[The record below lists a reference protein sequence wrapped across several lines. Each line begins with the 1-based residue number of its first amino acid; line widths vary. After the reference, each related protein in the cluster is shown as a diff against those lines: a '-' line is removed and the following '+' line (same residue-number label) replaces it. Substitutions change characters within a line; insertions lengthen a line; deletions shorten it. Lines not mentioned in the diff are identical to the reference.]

1 MKLGNILQ
9 AITTGMVKGNLDKE
23 ISGIQM
29 DSRQIKEGDLFVA
42 VKGTQTDGHAYIGKA
57 IEKAS
62 GEKLVRKAIEEGM
75 SATEAFAKFGIL

>member
-42 VKGTQTDGHAYIGKA
+42 
-57 IEKAS
+57 
-62 GEKLVRKAIEEGM
+62 
-75 SATEAFAKFGIL
+75 